1 MLGLV
6 CDEILKLSL
15 SINYLVFLA
24 WLMQITLYYAVKFS
38 FFLLRVDAVHIV
50 FTELKPDRFLK
61 GLPAEVIHKFV
72 FYLNFVKNNLVLNY
86 LPPREPNCGE
96 HSGYIPLLSF
106 RAKRICS
113 AFLSLNFHKQGAS
126 EPLPPLTFVGLPPPL
141 TYQHIKVNNFIF

>member
-72 FYLNFVKNNLVLNY
+72 LYLNFVKNNLVLNY
-86 LPPREPNCGE
+86 
-96 HSGYIPLLSF
+96 
-106 RAKRICS
+106 
-113 AFLSLNFHKQGAS
+113 
-126 EPLPPLTFVGLPPPL
+126 
-141 TYQHIKVNNFIF
+141 